1 MIITMKH
8 LKKLAALMI
17 AGAVSAGSA
26 FSAFAAFDDMP
37 DGEMGVAIENAVNN
51 GLLTGYE
58 DNTVKPYEPITRA
71 QMSAIIVRAFGA
83 TERTATAFGDVPDD
97 AWYKES
103 VEQAVYMGAFE
114 GDDNGNFNPNNNI
127 TFQETYTVLARVFQ
141 FVSRDITVS
150 PRVENSV
157 EETLA
162 EYSRINNPTYTTSE
176 RDGNTYVTITGKL
189 CEPDDSVLDSF
200 PDKDQVAS
208 WALDYTKAVVGNG
221 GYTGIDGMLKPND
234 SISRGEFAMVMD
246 ELVSL
251 YIDEEGTYTDGFGSG
266 SVVVRSG
273 GVTIDGLD
281 TDNNLILSY
290 GIDSATEVKNSTIG
304 NCIVVYGG
312 TDPTPVENESGNLR
326 ADESF
331 ISISANMYDCRIFAP
346 YSETSVS
353 WTNENPREVFIKSYP
368 DTAVVNLG
376 FMQ

>member
-1 MIITMKH
+1 MKH
-8 LKKLAALMI
+8 LKKLAAIMI
-17 AGAVSAGSA
+17 AGAVSVGSA
-26 FSAFAAFDDMP
+26 FSVFAEFSDMP
-37 DGEMGVAIENAVNN
+37 DGEMGVAINNAVSN
-51 GLLTGYE
+51 GLLTGYD
-58 DNTVKPYEPITRA
+58 DNTVKPYDSITRA
-71 QMSAIIVRAFGA
+71 EMSAIIVRAFGA
-83 TERTATAFGDVPDD
+83 TEKAATSFGDVPDD
-97 AWYKES
+97 AWYKEP

-114 GDDNGNFNPNNNI
+114 GDENGNFNPMNNI

-141 FVSRDITVS
+141 FIPRDITVS
-150 PRVENSV
+150 PEVKNSV

-162 EYSRINNPTYTTSE
+162 EYSKIKNSTYTTTE
-176 RDGNTYVTITGKL
+176 KDGKTYVTITGKI
-189 CEPDDSVLDSF
+189 CDTDADVLDSF

-208 WALDYTKAVVGNG
+208 WALDYTKSIVGNG
-221 GYTGIDGMLKPND
+221 GYTGIDGMLKPTD
-234 SISRGEFAMVMD
+234 SISRGEFAMIMD

-251 YIDEEGTYTDGFGSG
+251 YIDEPGTYTEGFGSG

-273 GVTIDGLD
+273 GVTIDGLN

-290 GIDSATEVKNSTIG
+290 GINSATEVKNSTIG

-312 TDPTPVENESGNLR
+312 TDTTPVENANGDLR

-346 YSETSVS
+346 YSETSIS